1 MYSRSPF
8 YTYSCTSL
16 FVFRHLLCHSASRN
30 TTRLTPD
37 LCRTS
42 RRLLPTHKVLLWM
55 ADVMFLLTSAHM
67 VLLLY
72 ETFTATVPPR
82 VLQAAVAIA
91 QFQVGLG
98 FTNEQTL
105 PF

>member
-1 MYSRSPF
+1 
-8 YTYSCTSL
+8 
-16 FVFRHLLCHSASRN
+16 
-30 TTRLTPD
+30 
-37 LCRTS
+37 
-42 RRLLPTHKVLLWM
+42 M